1 MSDVK
6 AKIKKILCGER
17 QLASLATVTDDG
29 KPWTRYVMIHA
40 SEDLEIR
47 FATFLQSRKVGQ
59 IQNNQEVHFNCG
71 IMHVAQAS
79 SYLQIQAH
87 AQVTTDE
94 EERKG
99 LWHES
104 LKTYFKGVDDPN
116 YAVVICKPY
125 RIEFMA
131 LGSLVPE
138 VWEAKA

>member
-6 AKIKKILCGER
+6 TKIKEVLCRER
-17 QLASLATVTDDG
+17 QLASLATVTEDG
-29 KPWTRYVMIHA
+29 KPWTRYVMIQA
-40 SEDLEIR
+40 NEDFEIR
-47 FATFLQSRKVGQ
+47 IATFLHSRKVGQ

-79 SYLQIQAH
+79 SYLQIQAR

-94 EERKG
+94 GERKA
-99 LWHES
+99 LWHDS
-104 LKTYFKGVDDPN
+104 LKTYFKGADDPN

-138 VWEAKA
+138 VWEA